1 MRTVAYGDTSLIV
14 SVFTR
19 SFGLQQYMV
28 KGARSRSKKGGG
40 QASYLQPAAI
50 LDLVAYKNENRSL
63 QYIREMKWAQVYN
76 RVLSSVTRTAIA
88 LFCVEMLQKLLK
100 QPETQEE
107 LYDFVREQLVLLD
120 ECESAVAANLPLFFL
135 LKVAAILGFNPAG
148 GNAGAVFDLTEGAFV
163 EYPAPGH
170 ETLSSEL
177 SAITW
182 QLLSHQNAV
191 TLYRIRLHHLQRREL
206 LQAYLQFY
214 RMHIT
219 DPGVLKSLE
228 VLQTVLSA

>member
-1 MRTVAYGDTSLIV
+1 M
-14 SVFTR
+14 
-19 SFGLQQYMV
+19 
-28 KGARSRSKKGGG
+28 
-40 QASYLQPAAI
+40 
-50 LDLVAYKNENRSL
+50 
-63 QYIREMKWAQVYN
+63 
-76 RVLSSVTRTAIA
+76 
-88 LFCVEMLQKLLK
+88 
-100 QPETQEE
+100 
-107 LYDFVREQLVLLD
+107 
-120 ECESAVAANLPLFFL
+120 
-135 LKVAAILGFNPAG
+135 
-148 GNAGAVFDLTEGAFV
+148 